1 MMEIE
6 IRQIL
11 QDDHEALAR
20 LDHSFHTDYV
30 WQMALEQDERSKGVQ
45 FREVRLPRS
54 MRVEYPWPEEIVLED
69 LTDSRNVLVAEKEGH
84 LVGYINI
91 SRNRG
96 KSFASVTDLVV
107 ARRLRRQGIGSTLL
121 KAAAAWL
128 KQDGIS
134 QMRLEMQPKN
144 HPAIN
149 LATKLGFEFCGYSD
163 QYFPNFEIAL
173 FFIKKV

>member
-1 MMEIE
+1 MEIE
-6 IRQIL
+6 IRQI
-11 QDDHEALAR
+11 QEDDYEDLTR

-30 WQMALEQDERSKGVQ
+30 WQMALEQDEFAKGVK

-54 MRVEYPWPEEIVLED
+54 MRVDYPWPEEDVLDD
-69 LTDSRNVLVAEKEGH
+69 LTSSKNVLVAEKDGQP
-84 LVGYINI
+84 VGYINI

-96 KSFASVTDLVV
+96 KSFAAVTDLVV
-107 ARRLRRQGIGSTLL
+107 AGRMRRQGIGSTLL

-134 QMRLEMQPKN
+134 QVRLEMQSKN
-144 HPAIN
+144 HPAIS

-163 QYFPNFEIAL
+163 QFFPNFEIAL